1 MKKRSLRSITASGHR
16 KKTFPLLPLVVF
28 LTFSAIINLIGVVYY
43 YAESSTLKTEK
54 KNDIIAIA
62 GLKEDQLVSW
72 KKERFADG
80 EYFRTSKHF
89 ASLITQLCK
98 SPGDTLMHA
107 LLKGQ
112 LSTIKASH
120 SYESVFVVDRNFQT
134 IFSLSEERAPRLYKI
149 AGVPAD
155 TMHKVTMVDF
165 YINKESG
172 RINLDFLVPYF
183 FGDNDSQW
191 GAILVFR
198 VNPLLNLYPLI
209 QKWPTPSNSAETMLY
224 RTEGNEVVYLNELRH
239 RTQTALQLKTPI
251 HSGKNGYI
259 VSGNGQQGVFEGLD
273 YRDVHVVA
281 DVRKIPGTAWTMV
294 NKIDKNEVYAELI
307 FRFRMIILF
316 IILSTILAVFAF
328 IIIWRNNQRY
338 NLNLL
343 RENEQRLQESE
354 NKVQT
359 TLLQQ
364 EAILQN
370 IPDLAWVKE
379 ANGAIISVNPAFE
392 QAFNMK
398 SAEIEGKTN
407 YDLFPLDLAEK
418 YTRDDDLVVLN
429 ARQYRMLEDY
439 YTPQGVHK
447 WVDTIKTPIF
457 DANHKVIGTA
467 GMGRDVTELMEK
479 EEKISHLNRMYE
491 LLSEINKTLVR
502 TSDKFTLFDE
512 VCRIAIEFGHF
523 NTAYICEITTEN
535 PFYALIISSAH
546 TLDDSGIASH
556 APHIRPVID
565 ENIVH
570 SVNHGTCF
578 IDNHSTTQFHSHS
591 GMAEH
596 GAIKGGSMGFFPILF
611 QETPQF
617 FLGLFSENT
626 NYFLTE
632 DLQLLSGLTSD
643 ISFSLD
649 LFEREKQRVVAEE
662 RFRLVFENASLGMS
676 LVAMD
681 GHYLQVNKAFAS
693 MLGYTEEEL
702 CQLSFHNIT
711 YPDDIEASVN
721 MVMDFMA
728 SPPGTTRKLEKR
740 FIRKN
745 GDLLWAEI
753 SSSKMITLP
762 ENTAYF
768 ITQVLDITER
778 KKTEE
783 EIRKLNLELEERV
796 EERTTELLAYA
807 RELEAF
813 SYSVSHDLNAPLRS
827 IAGFSNAL
835 EEDYSP
841 ILDDQGHDYIK
852 RIRTAVSHM
861 AQLIQDLLRLSM
873 ITRKDAYFEEVNIS
887 LLAEELLNTMAL
899 NESVTVDI
907 GKNIIAYGDRG
918 LIRIALENL
927 LNNAVKY
934 SSHDAHPHIVLDTLI
949 QNGTEYIRV
958 QDNGV
963 GFDMTYVSKL
973 FTPFQRLHTE
983 AEFKG
988 SGIGLA
994 LVQRII
1000 NKHGGE
1006 IRAESAPGQ
1015 GATFIFRFS
1024 PIRHAKIKSP
1034 DMNAY

>member
-1 MKKRSLRSITASGHR
+1 MKKSSLRNITSSSHR
-16 KKTFPLLPLVVF
+16 KKTFPFLPLLVF
-28 LTFSAIINLIGVVYY
+28 VIFSAIINLIGVLYY
-43 YAESSTLKTEK
+43 YAESSALKIDKRNEL
-54 KNDIIAIA
+54 NAIA

-72 KKERFADG
+72 KKERYADG
-80 EYFRTSKHF
+80 EYFRTNNHF
-89 ASLITQLCK
+89 AALITKLCK
-98 SPGDTLMHA
+98 SPSDTSVHRLF
-107 LLKGQ
+107 KEQ

-120 SYESVFVVDRNFQT
+120 SYESIFVVDRNFQT
-134 IFSLSEERAPRLYKI
+134 IFSLSEERAPKLCQT
-149 AGVPAD
+149 AGITAD
-155 TMHKVTMVDF
+155 TLHKVTMADF
-165 YINKESG
+165 YLNKESG

-183 FGDNDSQW
+183 IGDNTSQW
-191 GAILVFR
+191 GALLVFR
-198 VNPLLNLYPLI
+198 VNPLFNLYPLI

-224 RTEGNEVVYLNELRH
+224 RMEGNEVVYLNELRH
-239 RTQTALQLKTPI
+239 REHTALQFKTPVNT
-251 HSGKNGYI
+251 GENDYV
-259 VSGNGQQGVFEGLD
+259 VSGNDQEGVYEGLD
-273 YRDVHVVA
+273 YRDVDVVA

-294 NKIDKNEVYAELI
+294 NKIDQNEVYAELI

-316 IILSTILAVFAF
+316 IILSTILAIFAF
-328 IIIWRNNQRY
+328 ITIWRNNQRY

-354 NKVQT
+354 NKVQA
-359 TLLQQ
+359 TLLRQ

-398 SAEIEGKTN
+398 SAEIAGKTN

-418 YTRDDDLVVLN
+418 YTRDDELVVRN
-429 ARQYRMLEDY
+429 SRQYRMLEDY
-439 YTPQGVHK
+439 FTPQGNHK

-457 DANHKVIGTA
+457 DADHQVIGTA

-523 NTAYICEITTEN
+523 NTAYICEVTTES

-546 TLDDSGIASH
+546 TLDDSGIANH

-565 ENIVH
+565 ANIVQ
-570 SVNHGTCF
+570 SVNSGTYF
-578 IDNHSTTQFHSHS
+578 IDNHSTAQFYSHS
-591 GMAEH
+591 GVTEH
-596 GAIKGGSMGFFPILF
+596 PPIRGGSMGFFPILF

-626 NYFLTE
+626 DYFLTE
-632 DLQLLSGLTSD
+632 DLELLSGLTSD

-649 LFEREKQRVVAEE
+649 LFEREKQRIVAEE

-711 YPDDIEASVN
+711 YPDDIVASVN
-721 MVMDFMA
+721 MVMDFMS

-740 FIRKN
+740 FIRKS
-745 GDLLWAEI
+745 GELVWVEI

-783 EIRKLNLELEERV
+783 ENRKLNLELEERV

-835 EEDYSP
+835 EEDYNAL
-841 ILDDQGHDYIK
+841 LDAQGHDYLS

-861 AQLIQDLLRLSM
+861 AQLIKDLLRLSM

-887 LLAEELLNTMAL
+887 LLAEELLSTMAL

-918 LIRIALENL
+918 LIRIAMENL

-934 SSHDAHPHIVLDTLI
+934 SSHEAHPRIVLDTLI
-949 QNGTEYIRV
+949 QDGTEYIRV

-963 GFDMTYVSKL
+963 GFDMAYAAKL

-1006 IRAESAPGQ
+1006 IRAESVPGQ

-1024 PIRHAKIKSP
+1024 PIRHTKIKSP
-1034 DMNAY
+1034 DMQAD